1 MLSGMVDLYLAAR
14 LHSRI
19 SRADYEDLVLRRD
32 LDQQEE
38 KLRESLLR
46 LIASGAIRLE
56 SPISAPAAA

>member
-1 MLSGMVDLYLAAR
+1 MVDLYLAAR

-19 SRADYEDLVLRRD
+19 SQADYEDLVLRRD

-38 KLRESLLR
+38 KLRQSLLR
-46 LIASGAIRLE
+46 LIANGAIRLE

>member
-1 MLSGMVDLYLAAR
+1 MVDLYLAAR

-19 SRADYEDLVLRRD
+19 SQADYEDLVLRRD

-46 LIASGAIRLE
+46 LIANGAIRLE

>member
-1 MLSGMVDLYLAAR
+1 MVDLYLAAR

-19 SRADYEDLVLRRD
+19 SQADYEDLVLRRD

-38 KLRESLLR
+38 KLRQSLLR
-46 LIASGAIRLE
+46 LSANGAIRLE

>member
-1 MLSGMVDLYLAAR
+1 MVDLYLAAR

-19 SRADYEDLVLRRD
+19 SQADYEDLVLRRD

-38 KLRESLLR
+38 KLRKSLLR
-46 LIASGAIRLE
+46 LIANGAIRLE

>member
-1 MLSGMVDLYLAAR
+1 MVDLYLAAR

-19 SRADYEDLVLRRD
+19 SQAEYEDLVLRRD

-46 LIASGAIRLE
+46 LIANGAIRLE

>member
-1 MLSGMVDLYLAAR
+1 MVALYLAAR

-19 SRADYEDLVLRRD
+19 SQADYEDLVLRRD

-46 LIASGAIRLE
+46 LIANGAIRLE

>member
-1 MLSGMVDLYLAAR
+1 MVDLYLAAR

-19 SRADYEDLVLRRD
+19 SQADYEDLVLRRD

-46 LIASGAIRLE
+46 FIANGAIRLE

>member
-1 MLSGMVDLYLAAR
+1 MVDLYLAAR

-19 SRADYEDLVLRRD
+19 SQADYEDLVLRRD

-38 KLRESLLR
+38 KLRESLLQ
-46 LIASGAIRLE
+46 LIANGAIRLE